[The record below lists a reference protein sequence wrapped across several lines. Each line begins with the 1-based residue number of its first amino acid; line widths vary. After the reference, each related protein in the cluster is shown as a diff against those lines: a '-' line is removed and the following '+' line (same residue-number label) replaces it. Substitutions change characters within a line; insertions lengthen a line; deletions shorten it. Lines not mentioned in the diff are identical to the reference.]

1 MAPDALAPHVPQ
13 TPSVLASRKQHRT
26 EESGRESLTTSTL
39 WRPEPP
45 GRVQPVPIVVFP
57 LPPQGSSE
65 LTNGFVKSAGKHK
78 AGSRKEA
85 ARSRV
90 TGFEVPQLG
99 GKAVAGDGELSQLQL
114 VQPVDLL
121 LVLRP
126 VVDDVLG

>member
-65 LTNGFVKSAGKHK
+65 LTNSFVKSAGKHK

-99 GKAVAGDGELSQLQL
+99 GEAVAGDGELSQLQL